1 MTTTLIVGLIMASGV
16 YAYFLYKKRQ
26 LSLLK
31 QTYYSE
37 IKAVFEVT
45 KKANKRASEELSS
58 LVGWVNE
65 DLPGIITYKVTT
77 NADFIDLVEK
87 YNLDEKR
94 YLSIFSKISE
104 EITEKITD
112 RFNIS
117 TTKVQSIYAE
127 ELSKLVSEERK
138 DVSKE

>member
-58 LVGWVNE
+58 LVEWVNE